1 MEMTSTSSKNDHDIP
16 MTKTQYEILKE
27 SFKDVLLRY
36 DFTIDYDED
45 FQQAHICCI
54 SGALLEE
61 TANEY
66 IFREEIWS
74 GLIIDK
80 RTGEI
85 FELEPD
91 VREFWHL
98 ASGIKRVYG
107 NYDRD
112 FISDELKDYLRC
124 LDEFAHEI

>member
-1 MEMTSTSSKNDHDIP
+1 MEMTNTTLKTDFDIP

-27 SFKDVLLRY
+27 SFEDDLLRF

-45 FQQAHICCI
+45 FQQAHIHCI

-61 TANEY
+61 RPNEY
-66 IFREEIWS
+66 IFIGRLYWRNR
-74 GLIIDK
+74 IDK
-80 RTGEI
+80 RTGIVYEVSPNI
-85 FELEPD
+85 RD
-91 VREFWHL
+91 SQQL

-112 FISDELKDYLRC
+112 FIDDELKDYLRW
-124 LDEFAHEI
+124 LDNEF